1 MRRKLF
7 ALGLSA
13 AMVLCLASCTGKS
26 AGGSEPKD
34 KLVGTWVCE
43 HDFLAEMKEQAV
55 SGSPELEEYFQLD
68 EFVIPIQLT
77 FSEDDVVTLSV
88 IEDQMETQ
96 MDSFKDAVMDATL
109 EYLQA
114 QIDQQGNG
122 TVDLD
127 GLLGMMGTSREDLE
141 ASMED
146 AMDPIMDELYETSN
160 EEGQYKATE
169 DTIFTSD
176 DVDTKP
182 VESGGNAYTLDGD
195 NLTIDFT
202 EQGLGELTFTRA
214 D

>member
-13 AMVLCLASCTGKS
+13 AMVLCLASCAGKS

-88 IEDQMETQ
+88 IEDKMETQ
-96 MDSFKDAVMDATL
+96 MDNFKDAVMEATMG
-109 EYLQA
+109 YLQA
-114 QIDQQGNG
+114 QIDQEGQDSM
-122 TVDLD
+122 DLD
-127 GLLGMMGTSREDLE
+127 DLLSMMGTSREDLE
-141 ASMED
+141 ASM
-146 AMDPIMDELYETSN
+146 
-160 EEGQYKATE
+160 E

-202 EQGLGELTFTRA
+202 QQGLGELTFTRA